1 MSQQKAFTLVEL
13 MVVLAVLAIFAMI
26 SAPGLQGI
34 LESSRVTS
42 STNTMLGMLQVA
54 RSEAITL
61 RSRTRVCGTTDLQ
74 SCTGAPWSNRIM
86 AFRDTNNNGQCD
98 GCSAGAGELIRIAN
112 LDGSVSVT
120 GSNVIT
126 FAGTGQLT
134 SAVNLTV
141 SNSSKSKSISISRIG
156 QSRSY

>member
-13 MVVLAVLAIFAMI
+13 MVALAVLAIVAMI

-74 SCTGAPWSNRIM
+74 SCAGATWSARIM

-98 GCSAGAGELIRIAN
+98 GCSAGAGELIRVAN
-112 LDGSVSVT
+112 LASSVSVT
-120 GSNVIT
+120 GSNVVT
-126 FAGTGQLT
+126 FGGNGQLS
-134 SAVNLTV
+134 SAVSLTV
-141 SNSSKSKSISISRIG
+141 SSSSSSKSISINRIG